1 MIDSNLPIF
10 ISVADLGSF
19 SRAGCQFKKSP
30 QTIFRQISSFEN
42 KIGIKLFDRSPAGM
56 KLTQAGRSFY
66 KDARFLQSFAKEAV
80 KRAKKIEKNS
90 ENLIRVAF
98 SPLTPVA
105 FLKQVWPVV
114 MKQYP
119 NLRVELVPFEN
130 EKVVEADI
138 ISHLGNEGLVDIMLT
153 TYDENFLIEKKCT
166 ALKLTDLS
174 LSIAMS
180 LNHRLANKDKLTIED
195 IRSGR
200 ESLLLMSRDLV
211 KGYNSVREIF
221 LKDNLVRKEYFD
233 SLNMKILNRCA
244 SSGSLLLATNAWT
257 FSHPLLKSVPLEVN
271 ETIPFGVIH
280 SKHPTEQVRK
290 ILKIIEFVNLEQ
302 QNFKLW

>member
-1 MIDSNLPIF
+1 
-10 ISVADLGSF
+10 
-19 SRAGCQFKKSP
+19 
-30 QTIFRQISSFEN
+30 
-42 KIGIKLFDRSPAGM
+42 M

-233 SLNMKILNRCA
+233 SLNMEILNRCA

-257 FSHPLLKSVPLEVN
+257 FSHPLLKSVPLEVD
-271 ETIPFGVIH
+271 ETIPFGVIY
-280 SKHPTEQVRK
+280 SRHPTEQVKK

-302 QNFKLW
+302 KHFELW

>member
-10 ISVADLGSF
+10 ISVADLGSL
-19 SRAGCQFKKSP
+19 SRAGIQLKKSP
-30 QTIFRQISSFEN
+30 QTIFRQMASFEN
-42 KIGIKLFDRSPAGM
+42 KMGIKLFDRSPAGM

-66 KDARFLQSFAKEAV
+66 KDARFLQSFAKEAL

-90 ENLIRVAF
+90 ENLIRIAF

-138 ISHLGNEGLVDIMLT
+138 VSHLGNDGLVDIMLT
-153 TYDENFLIEKKCT
+153 TYDDDFLVRKKCD
-166 ALKLTDLS
+166 ALKLRDLS

-180 LNHRLANKDKLTIED
+180 LNHRLADKDKLTIED
-195 IRSGR
+195 ICSGR
-200 ESLLLMSRDLV
+200 EALLLMNKDFV
-211 KGYNSVREIF
+211 KGYDSIRESLI
-221 LKDNLVRKEYFD
+221 KDNNVRKEYFD
-233 SLNMKILNRCA
+233 SLNMGVLNRCE
-244 SSGSLLLATNAWT
+244 SSDCLLLATDAWT
-257 FSHPLLKSVPLEVN
+257 FSHPLIKSAPLDVD

-280 SKHPTEQVRK
+280 SRHPSEQVKK
-290 ILKIIEFVNLEQ
+290 ILKIIEFVNLEEE
-302 QNFKLW
+302 NFELW

>member
-19 SRAGCQFKKSP
+19 SRAGCQLKKSP

-166 ALKLTDLS
+166 
-174 LSIAMS
+174 
-180 LNHRLANKDKLTIED
+180 
-195 IRSGR
+195 
-200 ESLLLMSRDLV
+200 
-211 KGYNSVREIF
+211 
-221 LKDNLVRKEYFD
+221 
-233 SLNMKILNRCA
+233 
-244 SSGSLLLATNAWT
+244 
-257 FSHPLLKSVPLEVN
+257 
-271 ETIPFGVIH
+271 
-280 SKHPTEQVRK
+280 
-290 ILKIIEFVNLEQ
+290 
-302 QNFKLW
+302 

>member
-19 SRAGCQFKKSP
+19 SRAGCQLKKSP

-233 SLNMKILNRCA
+233 SLNMEILNRCA

-257 FSHPLLKSVPLEVN
+257 TPIRFSSPYL
-271 ETIPFGVIH
+271 
-280 SKHPTEQVRK
+280 
-290 ILKIIEFVNLEQ
+290 
-302 QNFKLW
+302 

>member
-10 ISVADLGSF
+10 ISVADLGSL
-19 SRAGCQFKKSP
+19 SRAGSQLKKSP

-42 KIGIKLFDRSPAGM
+42 KMGIKLFERSPSGM

-66 KDARFLQSFAKEAV
+66 KDARFLQSFAREAV

-138 ISHLGNEGLVDIMLT
+138 VSHLGDDGLVDIMLT
-153 TYDENFLIEKKCT
+153 TYDDDFLVRKKCS
-166 ALKLTDLS
+166 ALKLKDLS
-174 LSIAMS
+174 LTVAMS
-180 LNHRLANKDKLTIED
+180 LNHRLADKDKLTIED

-200 ESLLLMSRDLV
+200 EPLLLMNRDFV
-211 KGYNSVREIF
+211 KGYDSVREIF
-221 LKDNLVRKEYFD
+221 VKDSHVRKEYFD
-233 SLNMKILNRCA
+233 SLNMGVLNRCE
-244 SSGSLLLATNAWT
+244 SSDCLLLATDAWT
-257 FSHPLLKSVPLEVN
+257 FSHPLIKSIPLDVD

-280 SKHPTEQVRK
+280 SKRPSEQVRK
-290 ILKIIEFVNLEQ
+290 ILRIIEFVNLEKKD
-302 QNFKLW
+302 FALW